1 MVASWLSESVV
12 QVRVSRWGE
21 GLGVL
26 IPQDAA
32 SRVGL
37 TEGSVVEISVEDGR
51 LLLTPATA
59 RYRLAELLEGVTPE
73 AMRDAFEWDTP
84 HGRKII

>member
-1 MVASWLSESVV
+1 M

-21 GLGVL
+21 SLGVH
-26 IPQDAA
+26 IPEDAA

-37 TEGSVVEISVEDGR
+37 TEGSMVEISVEDGR
-51 LLLTPATA
+51 LLLTPAAA

-73 AMRDAFEWDTP
+73 AMRDAFGCDTP
-84 HGRKII
+84 HGREII